1 MLLRWQSRLI
11 LLLAL
16 PIAGADLVIETGFWY
31 SREPRIPLWSFGI
44 CAFFALVVLL
54 MRAGTPAAAA
64 AGFAITSSLIFS
76 TAPLPFMPLRTAFT
90 PAFGV
95 FALAYAATRFGYSG
109 KLRLGTAE
117 PRSGRSA
124 PQVAAN
130 LGAAMLFALPFFQF
144 LLINSNLIGPH
155 LYSATAL
162 IPALIFAP
170 ALAALAEAAADTV
183 SSEIGQSL
191 TIAFN
196 QKFGTRPR
204 LITTLRIAQPGT
216 NGAITLLG
224 SLAGILA
231 AFLIALA
238 GTWALR
244 GGITLL
250 LFSTAGALFGLF
262 FDSLLG
268 ATLERKGWLNNDAVN
283 FLSTLSAALFVL
295 LLLALIPHPYIG

>member
-1 MLLRWQSRLI
+1 MAWVVASSPGAQGQQYDVYMLLRWQSRLI

-216 NGAITLLG
+216 VQSRSWAPSPESSPPS
-224 SLAGILA
+224 SLPSQEPGP
-231 AFLIALA
+231 
-238 GTWALR
+238 
-244 GGITLL
+244 
-250 LFSTAGALFGLF
+250 
-262 FDSLLG
+262 
-268 ATLERKGWLNNDAVN
+268 
-283 FLSTLSAALFVL
+283 SAAESPSCSSAPPAPSSASSLTAFSAQL
-295 LLLALIPHPYIG
+295 WSARAGSTMTL